1 MEKSQHSVLATV
13 LDKAME
19 DNVLLYDCMITYQI
33 SLPWIDI
40 EVVSDLLYYKYS
52 CSECQTLHVEIS
64 HPGPLQSDPLYR
76 LSFVSH

>member
-13 LDKAME
+13 LDKAIE

-52 CSECQTLHVEIS
+52 CSECQTLHFEIS
-64 HPGPLQSDPLYR
+64 HPGPLQSDPL
-76 LSFVSH
+76 